1 MGRRRRTGSL
11 GALSGRQAAGRALA
25 RLATAGV
32 VAALCMAALAAGAA
46 AGAAGPNPP
55 WLAPLFQEIGKPGG
69 TLTLA
74 LGDSPQTFNYYA
86 VLDGNAQ
93 TVLNN
98 VFDRLFSL
106 DPLTGELVPNLV
118 ERYEF
123 SKDGLTLT
131 CYLRPGIRWA
141 DGQPLTADD
150 VVFTFE
156 ELAANTGLRANQS
169 ATLTIGGQ
177 RLRFRKVDD
186 RTFQVLLPARY
197 GAVLQALS
205 FSPVLPRHKLARY
218 DPVGKPEEF
227 GRVWSTDWDLKDIV
241 GTGPFMLADYRPG
254 QKVTLVRNPYSW
266 RRDPQG
272 NVLPY
277 VDRLEYVIIR
287 DPNQQLAQFL
297 AGQLDVLS
305 IGGAQYPD
313 MKRRELAGAGFKALA
328 GRGLYG
334 VPSTIHWAFNFDEPD
349 DGLRELFRDLRFRQ
363 AMQAALNRQRIIDDV
378 YNGLAALP
386 GHGVAPG
393 TFFWK
398 DTTAYLGTYDLQKAA
413 ALLDEMGLRMGPDG
427 VRRMKDGRPVRFTL
441 TYASDSAVYPAIA
454 TILQNDLASI
464 GVKVD
469 LQGLPFSTVFQTAL
483 AGNFQSV
490 LMAYGDQPDPQLR
503 KDIWQ
508 PGTSL
513 HYWHRSVQPAKEGQ
527 TPRLEAM
534 FDWERQ
540 IYDLFQ
546 QAEVTDDQNVRRELY
561 GQWQEIFAKN
571 LDVIM
576 VVKPGVA
583 TVAWNRVGNVFV
595 DPRAQLI
602 LWSNMTVFQKP

>member
-1 MGRRRRTGSL
+1 M
-11 GALSGRQAAGRALA
+11 AEV
-25 RLATAGV
+25 RLALVAV
-32 VAALCMAALAAGAA
+32 VLASLVGAWVTAA
-46 AGAAGPNPP
+46 AASQPGPNPP
-55 WLAPLFQEIGKPGG
+55 WLAPMFQEIGQPGG

-106 DPLTGELVPNLV
+106 DPVTGELVPNLV

-123 SKDGLTLT
+123 SSDGLVLT
-131 CYLRPGIRWA
+131 AYLRPGIRWS

-169 ATLTIGGQ
+169 ATLMIAGQ

-186 RTFQVLLPARY
+186 LTFQVLLPARY

-205 FSPVLPRHKLARY
+205 FSPVLPKHKLAPY

-227 GRVWSTDWDLKDIV
+227 GRVWSTDWDLSDIV
-241 GTGPFMLADYRPG
+241 GTGPFVLADYRPG
-254 QKVTLVRNPYSW
+254 QKVTLVRNPHSW

-287 DPNQQLAQFL
+287 DPNQQMAQFL
-297 AGQLDVLS
+297 SGQLDVLS
-305 IGGAQYPD
+305 LSGSQYPD
-313 MKRRELAGAGFKALA
+313 MKRRELAGAGFVALA

-334 VPSTIHWAFNFDEPD
+334 VPSTIHWGFNYDEPD
-349 DGLRELFRDLRFRQ
+349 PVLRELFRDVRFRQ

-378 YNGLAALP
+378 FNGLASLP
-386 GHGVAPG
+386 GHGVPPN
-393 TFFWK
+393 TFFWR
-398 DTTAYLGTYDLQKAA
+398 DTTAYLGTYDLGRAA
-413 ALLDEMGLRMGPDG
+413 ALLDEIGLPMGSDG
-427 VRRMKDGRPVRFTL
+427 VRRMKDGRPLRFTL
-441 TYASDSAVYPAIA
+441 TYGSDSTTYPGIA

-464 GVKVD
+464 GVRID

-483 AGNFQSV
+483 SGNFQSI

-513 HYWHRSVQPAKEGQ
+513 HYWHRSVQPAREGEM
-527 TPRLEAM
+527 PRLELM
-534 FDWERQ
+534 FDWERR

-546 QAEVTDDQNVRRELY
+546 QAEVTDDQQLRRQLY
-561 GQWQEIFAKN
+561 GEWQEISARN
-571 LDVIM
+571 VEVVM

-583 TVAWNRVGNVFV
+583 TAAWKRVGNVFV
-595 DPRAQLI
+595 HPEAQLI
-602 LWSNMTVFQKP
+602 LWSNMTVFKRP